1 MVYDVAVIGSGP
13 AGLTAG
19 IYMSR
24 AKLNTIIFEGT
35 QPGGQL
41 TTTTMVENWPGNVS
55 IDGPD
60 LMMQMRNHAQHYGCK
75 LEMNQII
82 KVDFENKSY
91 VLHLDNGQTV
101 QANSV
106 IIATGAAH
114 RQLGCPGEKEYFSK
128 GVSVC
133 ATCDA
138 PFFKDKHVVVV
149 GGGDSAVTEA
159 EHLTHFTK
167 KLTLVHILDQLTAKD
182 PIKYKVME
190 NPNVDIIYSSAVK
203 EIKGDGHKMTSV
215 IIENQ
220 KDKSLKEISADG
232 LFVAIGMSPN
242 TAIFKDQIELD
253 KYGYVVVKDNTKT
266 SKEGVFVAGDA
277 ADYRYRQAITAAGTG
292 CMAALDCQAYLS
304 RLK

>member
-1 MVYDVAVIGSGP
+1 MVYDVAIIGSGP

-24 AKLNTIIFEGT
+24 AKLKTIIFEGS

-41 TTTTMVENWPGNVS
+41 TTTTSIENWPGNVS
-55 IDGPD
+55 IMGLD
-60 LMMQMRNHAQHYGCK
+60 LMMQMRNHAEHYGCK
-75 LEMNQII
+75 LEMNQVTN
-82 KVDFENKSY
+82 VDFKNKPYSLY
-91 VLHLDNGQTV
+91 LDNGQNV
-101 QANSV
+101 QARSV
-106 IIATGAAH
+106 IIATGASH
-114 RQLGCPGEKEYFSK
+114 RALGCPGEKEYFAK

-159 EHLTHFTK
+159 EHLTHFVK
-167 KLTLVHILDQLTAKD
+167 KLTLVHILDELTAKD
-182 PIKYKVME
+182 PIKYKVIE
-190 NPNVDIIYSSAVK
+190 HPNVEIIYSSSVK
-203 EIKGDGHKMTSV
+203 EIKGDGQKMTAV

-220 KDKSLKEISADG
+220 KDKSVKEYSADG
-232 LFVAIGMSPN
+232 IFVAIGMIPN
-242 TAIFKDQIELD
+242 TAIFKNHIELD
-253 KYGYVVVKDNTKT
+253 KYGYISVTDNTKT
-266 SKEGVFVAGDA
+266 SCDGVFVAGDA